1 MTRFLNHFPK
11 VYSLLFDQNLSP
23 RLVHRVAD
31 LFPGSIH
38 VQEVGLATA
47 LDRIVWDYARAN
59 DYIIVT
65 KDADLG
71 ELGTLLGF
79 PPKVIWIR
87 RGNCTTLEIEH
98 LIRDNQIAIELLAN
112 EPESGV
118 LTLFL
123 FLWNTKPGRSQ

>member
-1 MTRFLNHFPK
+1 
-11 VYSLLFDQNLSP
+11 LLFDQNLSP

-71 ELGTLLGF
+71 ELGTL
-79 PPKVIWIR
+79 
-87 RGNCTTLEIEH
+87 
-98 LIRDNQIAIELLAN
+98 
-112 EPESGV
+112 
-118 LTLFL
+118 
-123 FLWNTKPGRSQ
+123 

>member
-1 MTRFLNHFPK
+1 MT
-11 VYSLLFDQNLSP
+11 SLLFDQNLSP

-38 VQEVGLATA
+38 VQAVGLATV

-118 LTLFL
+118 LTLF
-123 FLWNTKPGRSQ
+123 

>member
-1 MTRFLNHFPK
+1 MT
-11 VYSLLFDQNLSP
+11 SLLFDQNLSP

-38 VQEVGLATA
+38 VQAVGLATA

-71 ELGTLLGF
+71 ELGTL
-79 PPKVIWIR
+79 
-87 RGNCTTLEIEH
+87 
-98 LIRDNQIAIELLAN
+98 
-112 EPESGV
+112 
-118 LTLFL
+118 
-123 FLWNTKPGRSQ
+123 